1 MSLLNKIFRCDFPI
15 TTALDVVGDKW
26 TLVIIKQMLLECKKT
41 FKEFYESE
49 KTIATNILSSRLK
62 NLENIGFISKVK
74 PADNKKT
81 NLYLLTTKG
90 LSLTPVIIELA
101 LWTNYNVKPMK
112 DHELKLWTEIEDK
125 NKLQEL
131 IIKRYKEK
139 TYLIKKK

>member
-1 MSLLNKIFRCDFPI
+1 MKFYDNQFGNKCINSKILI
-15 TTALDVVGDKW
+15 TFHR
-26 TLVIIKQMLLECKKT
+26 KKT
-41 FKEFYESE
+41 FKEFSEGEES
-49 KTIATNILSSRLK
+49 IATNILSSRLK
-62 NLENIGFISKVK
+62 NLENIGFISKMK
-74 PADNKKT
+74 PSDNKKT

-112 DHELKLWTEIEDK
+112 DNELKLWTEIEDK

-139 TYLIKKK
+139 TYLIKNK

>member
-1 MSLLNKIFRCDFPI
+1 MSLLNKIFRCDCPI

-41 FKEFYESE
+41 K
-49 KTIATNILSSRLK
+49 
-62 NLENIGFISKVK
+62 
-74 PADNKKT
+74 
-81 NLYLLTTKG
+81 LYPLTTKG

-112 DHELKLWTEIEDK
+112 DNELKLWTEIEDK

-139 TYLIKKK
+139 TYLIKNK

>member
-1 MSLLNKIFRCDFPI
+1 
-15 TTALDVVGDKW
+15 
-26 TLVIIKQMLLECKKT
+26 MLLECKKT
-41 FKEFYESE
+41 FKEFFESQE
-49 KTIATNILSSRLK
+49 TIATNILSSRLK

-139 TYLIKKK
+139 TYLIKNK